1 MSRCGANKNV
11 MATTVRE
18 LNVNRANGI
27 YYHHNISSMLTN
39 LPCSAIRKL
48 YALPME
54 CYKRGDFEVQL
65 QIDGIGGVKELALA
79 AAISDVASASQY
91 VVFFKTEDCDPDNV
105 IDNAWLDSGCSS
117 RLPNVPTD
125 YKSWSV
131 WDMCITEPGCTLE

>member
-1 MSRCGANKNV
+1 
-11 MATTVRE
+11 
-18 LNVNRANGI
+18 
-27 YYHHNISSMLTN
+27 
-39 LPCSAIRKL
+39 
-48 YALPME
+48 ME

-105 IDNAWLDSGCSS
+105 IDNAWLDMGCSS

>member
-1 MSRCGANKNV
+1 
-11 MATTVRE
+11 MATTVCNPHINHIDDTCR
-18 LNVNRANGI
+18 
-27 YYHHNISSMLTN
+27 HHHTRPLFHATLLTDVK
-39 LPCSAIRKL
+39 CSAIRKV
-48 YALPME
+48 YVLPME
-54 CYKRGDFEVQL
+54 CYKRGEFEVQL

-79 AAISDVASASQY
+79 ASIDDVASASQY

-131 WDMCITEPGCTLE
+131 WDMCATAEPGCSLE